1 MRGETMF
8 NKARLALIGTATLA
22 LFSVPALAAD
32 LYEPQVIEAPQS
44 VSYQPVETNGWYI
57 RGDVDHHWS
66 SLRGTEYITYGP
78 PPGTSSFATTRLGS
92 AWSLGAGVGYQ
103 VTRHFRT
110 DLTFDYFFKSKFRG
124 TTVGFCPGPCASTD
138 ESSYRAFL
146 MLANAYADLGT
157 YHGVTPYIGA
167 GIGGAHLKWDDLR
180 NTVGG
185 TTTVHRGARGWRFAY
200 GLMAGASYCLTRNLD
215 LDLGYRFTHI
225 NGGRMFEFAPDAGPG
240 FDHGINTH
248 EVRAGLRYR
257 FGGSSGRPGCD
268 EPVVAYEPPAPAPV
282 YK

>member
-1 MRGETMF
+1 MFDKTKLAWLGTMLLVG
-8 NKARLALIGTATLA
+8 ASA
-22 LFSVPALAAD
+22 PALAAD
-32 LYEPQVIEAPQS
+32 LYEPQVIEAPQ
-44 VSYQPVETNGWYI
+44 VEVYQPVETNGWYI
-57 RGDVDHHWS
+57 RGDIDYHWS
-66 SLRGTEYITYGP
+66 NLRGTEYITYGP
-78 PPGTSSFATTRLGS
+78 PPGTSDFATAKLGG

-110 DLTFDYFFKSKFRG
+110 DLTFDYLFKSQFRG
-124 TTVGFCPGPCASTD
+124 STVGFCPGPCV
-138 ESSYRAFL
+138 SSDITAYRAFL
-146 MLANAYADLGT
+146 LMANAYADLGT
-157 YHGVTPYIGA
+157 YRGFTPYVGG

-180 NTVGG
+180 NTIGG

-200 GLMAGASYCLTRNLD
+200 ALMAGVSYCLTKNVD
-215 LDLGYRFTHI
+215 FDIGYRFAHI

-257 FGGSSGRPGCD
+257 FGPNNAEGCG
-268 EPVVAYEPPAPAPV
+268 EQMVAYEPPAPAPV